1 VERDHL
7 EAYRSLAFADGF
19 AHDLAR
25 LDVHAIEDRL
35 SPVDANH
42 GIPMIDIIDEQAR
55 VVFAFRSSGAIRPI
69 YRERREVSIVRQAL
83 AGERDEYGER
93 FSTLLTTD
101 EGPLIATAGPVRDAG
116 RIVGAILV
124 MTPLDQVLSQAVHLH
139 GAALTAYSIDR
150 GDPLA
155 TTTPIRPRTL
165 GTELRTELAQSG
177 RLPYATRFKIS
188 GAAQREQIGELV
200 VRHHPVAFLGASLGD
215 RSRQVALRVMGIAA
229 TGMAAMALLITMVV
243 YSWVRERTVAGLT
256 VVAPKELP
264 AGRPEHRL

>member
-1 VERDHL
+1 
-7 EAYRSLAFADGF
+7 
-19 AHDLAR
+19 
-25 LDVHAIEDRL
+25 
-35 SPVDANH
+35 
-42 GIPMIDIIDEQAR
+42 
-55 VVFAFRSSGAIRPI
+55 
-69 YRERREVSIVRQAL
+69 
-83 AGERDEYGER
+83 
-93 FSTLLTTD
+93 
-101 EGPLIATAGPVRDAG
+101 
-116 RIVGAILV
+116 

-165 GTELRTELAQSG
+165 GTELRTELAQSA

-229 TGMAAMALLITMVV
+229 TGMAAMALLITIVV
-243 YSWVRERTVAGLT
+243 YSWVRERTVAGPT
-256 VVAPKELP
+256 VAAPKELP
-264 AGRPEHRL
+264 AGGPEHRL